1 MRISASSSSNM
12 FIVNNNKLPGFF
24 KQIDRSY
31 KSFTMWLIWRC
42 LLGNTYTRLKVKIF
56 KLRSDLDLY
65 LYEFPQRYAF
75 VVAEAEISDCE

>member
-1 MRISASSSSNM
+1 MRIFASSSSNM

-31 KSFTMWLIWRC
+31 ESLILWLIWRC
-42 LLGNTYTRLKVKIF
+42 LLRNTYTRLKVKMF
-56 KLRSDLDLY
+56 KFRSDLDLY

-75 VVAEAEISDCE
+75 VVAEGKIGDCE